1 MREWTCYVCLYARQS
16 FMFCTFALMLTGLL
30 LPPYST
36 VHSKEMSSSD
46 SPDAEQTHQLNDSS
60 TVHDQARMLFEE
72 GQYLKALPLAREA
85 LALHEA
91 ALEPTHLD
99 VAAALTTLGLI
110 HGTLV
115 QLPQAT
121 VLLERALEIYRAAAE
136 PNNLQVG
143 EGLTNLAT
151 VMYASGDFLRAINIL
166 EQSFEIRE
174 RALGPSHADV
184 GVTLSHLAIAQR
196 GLSRL
201 NEALDTAQRAVTIL
215 RAANPPQLRD
225 LAMAVNVEGNILA
238 RLGIFEGARSSLE
251 ESLHLYEQDAGSDHP
266 DFAGALAQLA
276 MLERKQGNIRAALP
290 LLKQA
295 LGIFEE
301 RYGDS
306 NPEVAGILYEIG
318 LAELVLG
325 KVSDAEGRFTRS
337 IAIQHATVGPS
348 HPFVALS
355 LIELAEVKRL
365 KGNHTSARELL
376 QRALSIQE
384 QSLGP
389 EHTSM
394 AQTLTRLGY
403 LEAQHNDLPSAKS
416 RFARAVQIRE
426 QALGTSHRDGAAS
439 LLDLARVE
447 HALGEFAAARS
458 LYERARQ
465 ILQAQQGLNPG
476 LDDEALS
483 RIWKLDMKGLQD
495 YALLLATMA
504 QDLSSSREQQSAV
517 ADGFM
522 VTQQARGWL
531 MQAAVANA
539 LAQQAVGSTGDR
551 VLVKQVE
558 TLRRTRQE
566 LWTRLNRLYGL
577 PKAQRSAIE
586 LAQVKHQLTEVK
598 TALTQTNSQLN
609 AEAPRYAE
617 LAQPKVLDLESAQR
631 LLRANEALVTFS
643 TLGDRVQIWLLRA
656 QHPIFYRQVAI
667 PQSKLKKLVQQ
678 IRASSGSADV
688 PYDVESAAELFQLL
702 FAPIQSSLMDVEHLI
717 LVPDEILLPLPFSAL
732 LTNSE
737 GKKFSRLAE
746 LHSRQQRPEEKNLV
760 DYANLPWLIKTYPLT
775 ILPSASALKL
785 LRQNLATQPV
795 NGEAFLGFGDPILR
809 GSGQQ
814 RGGSMIAAR
823 GMRVAMDSLH
833 ALDSLPGTRAE
844 LLAVAS
850 ILHVDPQHSVFL
862 GQRANETE
870 VRRLNDTG
878 RLGQAKV
885 LSFSTHGLLAGE
897 VRGVTQPALVLTPP
911 ASPTDEND
919 GLLSMED
926 ILQLKLPNTEWVI
939 LSACNTAGDDG
950 SGESLSGL
958 ARAFFFAGAKALLVS
973 QWSVDDLATKEL
985 MSEIFKRYGGT
996 PAMPQA
1002 SSLRE
1007 GMLAL
1012 IEQGTTDPERAYFA
1026 HPYAWA
1032 AFSLVGDSAE
1042 SIVPTVQ

>member
-1 MREWTCYVCLYARQS
+1 MSAWRCYFFLHARKPFIVLS
-16 FMFCTFALMLTGLL
+16 FALVMISLL
-30 LPPYST
+30 WPAYS
-36 VHSKEMSSSD
+36 SMAFASALD
-46 SPDAEQTHQLNDSS
+46 SEQLSQLKNA
-60 TVHDQARMLFEE
+60 TTAHNQAQALFEQ
-72 GQYLKALPLAREA
+72 GHYLKALPLAQQA
-85 LALHEA
+85 LALRK
-91 ALEPTHLD
+91 LVLD
-99 VAAALTTLGLI
+99 SAHVEVAAALTTLGLI
-110 HGTLV
+110 RGTLV

-121 VLLERALEIYRAAAE
+121 TLLEEALAIHQSTSE
-136 PNNLQVG
+136 PRDLKIG
-143 EGLTNLAT
+143 ESLTNLAT
-151 VMYASGDFLRAINIL
+151 VMYASGDFVQAINTL
-166 EQSFEIRE
+166 EQSLDIRE
-174 RALGPSHADV
+174 HALGPSHADV

-201 NEALDTAQRAVTIL
+201 TNALTTAKRAVAIL
-215 RAANPPQLRD
+215 RAAKPPQLKD
-225 LAMAVNVEGNILA
+225 LAMAVNVEGNILG
-238 RLGIFEGARSSLE
+238 RLGKFEGARSSLE
-251 ESLHLYEQDAGSDHP
+251 ESLHLYEEAVSPDHP
-266 DFAGALAQLA
+266 DFAGALVQLA
-276 MLERKQGNIRAALP
+276 MLERKQGNVAAALP

-301 RYGDS
+301 RYEAS

-325 KVSDAEGRFTRS
+325 KISDAEGRFTRS
-337 IAIQHATVGPS
+337 IAIQHATVGS
-348 HPFVALS
+348 AHPFVALS
-355 LIELAEVKRL
+355 LIELAEVTRL
-365 KGNHTSARELL
+365 KDDHTGARELL
-376 QRALSIQE
+376 QRALRIQE
-384 QSLGP
+384 KSLGL
-389 EHTSM
+389 EHTSV

-403 LEAQHNDLPSAKS
+403 LEAQNNNLLSAKS

-426 QALGTSHRDGAAS
+426 KALGTSHRDGAAS

-447 HALGEFAAARS
+447 HALGQFPAARS

-476 LDDEALS
+476 LDDKALS

-504 QDLSSSREQQSAV
+504 QDPSSSREQQEAV
-517 ADGFM
+517 TDGFK

-539 LAQQAVGSTGDR
+539 LAQQAIGSTADR
-551 VLVKQVE
+551 VLAKQVE
-558 TLRRTRQE
+558 ELRRTRQE
-566 LWTRLNRLYGL
+566 LWTRLNSLYGL
-577 PKAQRSAIE
+577 PDDQRSSIE
-586 LAQVKHQLTEVK
+586 LADVKHQLAEVK
-598 TALTQTNSQLN
+598 KSLTQTNSQLN
-609 AEAPRYAE
+609 TEAPRYTE
-617 LAQPKVLDLESAQR
+617 LAQPKTLDLESAQR
-631 LLRANEALVTFS
+631 LLRDKEALVSFS

-656 QHPIFYRQVAI
+656 NHPVFYRQVAI
-667 PQSKLKKLVQQ
+667 PQATFKTLVQQ
-678 IRASSGSADV
+678 IRDSSRSDAV
-688 PYDVESAAELFQLL
+688 PYDVASAAELFQLL
-702 FAPIQSSLMDVEHLI
+702 FAPIQSSLVDVEHLI

-737 GKKFSRLAE
+737 GNVFSRLAE
-746 LHSRQQRPEEKNLV
+746 LYHRQQRPNEKNLV
-760 DYANLPWLIKTYPLT
+760 DYASLPWLIKTYPLT

-785 LRQNLATQPV
+785 LRQNHVTQPV
-795 NGEAFLGFGDPILR
+795 DGESFLGFGDPILR
-809 GSGQQ
+809 GRGHQ
-814 RGGSMIAAR
+814 RGGTMLATR

-878 RLGQAKV
+878 RLGKAKV
-885 LSFSTHGLLAGE
+885 LAFSTHGLLAGE
-897 VRGVTQPALVLTPP
+897 VQGVTQPALVLTPP
-911 ASPTDEND
+911 TAPTDEND

-926 ILQLKLPNTEWVI
+926 ILQLKLPNTDWVI

-973 QWSVDDLATKEL
+973 QWSVDDDATKEL
-985 MSEIFKRYGGT
+985 MSEIFKRYGGI

-1002 SSLRE
+1002 TSLRE

-1012 IEQGTTDPERAYFA
+1012 IEQATTSAEHAYFA

-1042 SIVPTVQ
+1042 SIVTAVQ